1 MNVENRNPAGA
12 VIAQCADE
20 ESCSLVACE
29 VCMSEVPADAV
40 NVTDAQDYVHHFC
53 GLGCLEQWQKQAGS
67 HQQDTPTKPV
77 NRLK

>member
-1 MNVENRNPAGA
+1 MNVHNRNPAGA
-12 VIAQCADE
+12 VIAQCDDE
-20 ESCSLVACE
+20 EGCSLVACE
-29 VCMSEVPADAV
+29 ICMAEVPADAV

-53 GLGCLEQWQKQAGS
+53 GLGCLERWQKQGGS